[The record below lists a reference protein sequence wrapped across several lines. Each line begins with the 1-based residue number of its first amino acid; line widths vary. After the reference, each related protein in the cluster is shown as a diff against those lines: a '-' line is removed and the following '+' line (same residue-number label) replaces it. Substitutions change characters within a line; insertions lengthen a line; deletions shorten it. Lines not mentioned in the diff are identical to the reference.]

1 MPDTFHHLSES
12 ARRLHAV
19 VRTLLSRGVWLVLTA
34 QMILILSLQ
43 WRVPEGESP
52 ILASLAISLTAL
64 ALLLFFYLQAG
75 AFHVLAQGRGALSV
89 EEVLRGGKVVFSAFV
104 WLTLKAGLL
113 LMAVINVVTLFV
125 VFAGGYDL
133 KATTQLLTSVFGPMS
148 GVLAF
153 IFAYWLPW
161 VFVRR
166 DFSLLPSLRAGL
178 KMAWTRLP
186 QSTFLA
192 LVILAPLLVAL
203 FLPADGPLWLD
214 LAASLVAGIL
224 GWVAYVYCVEVLQE
238 ASP

>member
-1 MPDTFHHLSES
+1 MPDGPPHLTES
-12 ARRLHAV
+12 AQRLHAV
-19 VRTLLSRGVWLVLTA
+19 VRTLLSRGVWLVLMS
-34 QMILILSLQ
+34 QMMLILSLQ
-43 WRVPEGESP
+43 WQVAEGESP
-52 ILASLAISLTAL
+52 LLAALAISLTAL

-75 AFHVLAQGRGALSV
+75 AFHGLAQGRDALSV
-89 EEVLRGGKVVFSAFV
+89 EQVLRGGKVVFSTFV
-104 WLTLKAGLL
+104 WLILKAGLL
-113 LMAVINVVTLFV
+113 LMAVINVITLFV

-133 KATTQLLTSVFGPMS
+133 KATTQLLTSVFGPVS
-148 GVLAF
+148 GLLSF

-166 DFSLLPSLRAGL
+166 DFNLLPSLRAGL
-178 KMAWTRLP
+178 RVAWTRLP

-214 LAASLVAGIL
+214 LAASMVAGIL

-238 ASP
+238 APP